1 MKIVILD
8 GHAVNPGD
16 LSWDCFARFGEVAV
30 YERTDSKADAIARMQ
45 GADIV
50 MLNKV
55 PISESV
61 LEACPGI
68 KLICALSTGYN
79 VVDIDACKRRNIV
92 VCNVP
97 GYGTNAV
104 AQFTFALLLEICH
117 HVGAHSQSV
126 FRGQWAS
133 CPDFCYW
140 FTPQRELSGKTIGI
154 IGFGAIGRAV
164 GTIANAF
171 GMNVLAYSRTIHPE
185 HKDIGQYVSLDE
197 LLEQSDIISLH
208 CPLFPETE
216 KIINAQTIDKMKDG
230 MILINTARGA
240 LVDEEAL
247 AAALASGKVAAYGAD
262 VVSQEPIRPQNPLL
276 TAPNCILTP
285 HMAWAPMESRQRI
298 QDITV
303 KNIEAFLAGKPI
315 NVVNP

>member
-16 LSWDCFARFGEVAV
+16 LTWDCFYQFGEVTV
-30 YERTDSKADAIARMQ
+30 FERTDCREEAIARIQ

-50 MLNKV
+50 LLNKV
-55 PISESV
+55 PIDEGI
-61 LEACPGI
+61 LDTCPGI

-79 VVDIDACKRRNIV
+79 VIDIDACKRHNVV

-140 FTPQRELSGKTIGI
+140 FTPQSELAGKTLGI
-154 IGFGAIGRAV
+154 IGFGAIGRTVA
-164 GTIANAF
+164 TIGKAF
-171 GMNVLAYSRTIHPE
+171 GMKILAYSRTQHPE
-185 HKDIGQYVSLDE
+185 YEAIGRYVSLDE
-197 LLEQSDIISLH
+197 LLRQSDVISLH
-208 CPLFPETE
+208 CPLFPETRHM
-216 KIINAQTIDKMKDG
+216 INEDAIQKMKDG
-230 MILINTARGA
+230 VILLNTARGPLVEEYAVASA
-240 LVDEEAL
+240 LS
-247 AAALASGKVAAYGAD
+247 SGKIAAYGAD
-262 VVSQEPIRPQNPLL
+262 VVSKEPIVADNPLL
-276 TAPNCILTP
+276 SAPNCILTP
-285 HMAWAPMESRQRI
+285 HMAWAPKESRQRI

-303 KNIEAFLAGKPI
+303 NNIKSFLNGNPI
-315 NVVNP
+315 NVVNL

>member
-16 LSWDCFARFGEVAV
+16 LTWDCFHQFGEVTV
-30 YERTDSKADAIARMQ
+30 YERTDCREDAIARIQ

-50 MLNKV
+50 LLNKV
-55 PISESV
+55 PIDEGI
-61 LEACPGI
+61 LDACAGI

-79 VVDIDACKRRNIV
+79 VIDTEACKRHNVV

-140 FTPQRELSGKTIGI
+140 FTPQRELAGKTLGI

-164 GTIANAF
+164 ASIGKAF
-171 GMNVLAYSRTIHPE
+171 GMNILAYSRTQRPE
-185 HKDIGQYVSLDE
+185 YESIGRYVSLDE
-197 LLEQSDIISLH
+197 LLRQSDVISLH
-208 CPLFPETE
+208 CPLFPETRH
-216 KIINAQTIDKMKDG
+216 IINEDTIQKMKDG
-230 MILINTARGA
+230 VILLNTARGP
-240 LVDEEAL
+240 LVDENAIAGAL
-247 AAALASGKVAAYGAD
+247 STGKIAAYGAD
-262 VVSQEPIRPQNPLL
+262 VVSKEPIAADNPLL
-276 TAPNCILTP
+276 SAPNCILTP
-285 HMAWAPMESRQRI
+285 HMAWAPKESRQRI

-303 KNIEAFLAGKPI
+303 NNIEAFLAGKPI

>member
-16 LSWDCFARFGEVAV
+16 LSWDSFHRLGEVTV
-30 YERTDSKADAIARMQ
+30 YERTDCREDAIARIQ
-45 GADIV
+45 GEDIV
-50 MLNKV
+50 LLNKV
-55 PISESV
+55 PIDEGI
-61 LEACPGI
+61 LDACTGI

-79 VVDIDACKRRNIV
+79 VIDIDACKRHNVV

-140 FTPQRELSGKTIGI
+140 FTPQRELACKTLGI

-164 GTIANAF
+164 ASIGKAF
-171 GMNVLAYSRTIHPE
+171 GMSILAYSRTQRPE
-185 HKDIGQYVSLDE
+185 YESIGRYVSLDE
-197 LLEQSDIISLH
+197 LLRQSDVISLH
-208 CPLFPETE
+208 CPLFPETRH
-216 KIINAQTIDKMKDG
+216 IINEDTIQKMKDG
-230 MILINTARGA
+230 VILLNTARGP
-240 LVDEEAL
+240 LVDENAIAGAL
-247 AAALASGKVAAYGAD
+247 STGKIAAYGAD
-262 VVSQEPIRPQNPLL
+262 VVSKEPIAADNPLL
-276 TAPNCILTP
+276 SAPNCILTP
-285 HMAWAPMESRQRI
+285 HMAWAPKESRQRI

-303 KNIEAFLAGKPI
+303 NNIEAFLAGRPI